1 MPRAKDHNISIT
13 FLCEAVAYDSVTRA
27 FVWRATPRSHFRN
40 ERAWRASNTK
50 RPAGKRAETRHR
62 KGYLYLAL
70 VIDSKRR
77 NILAHRAAWAI
88 TKGKWPEH
96 EIDHINRN
104 RTDNRLGNLRETTH
118 ALVQQNVGL
127 RRDNTSGVTGV
138 SWYKRMGKWR
148 SRIVVDGRY
157 RTRWFDTQEEAVKAR
172 LAMKAELHPFAAG
185 PSVR

>member
-1 MPRAKDHNISIT
+1 MEIPEPERRCK
-13 FLCEAVAYDSVTRA
+13 
-27 FVWRATPRSHFRN
+27 N
-40 ERAWRASNTK
+40 ERQR
-50 RPAGKRAETRHR
+50 RCDRTR
-62 KGYLYLAL
+62 
-70 VIDSKRR
+70 
-77 NILAHRAAWAI
+77 I
-88 TKGKWPEH
+88 TGRCSE
-96 EIDHINRN
+96 RN